1 MLLATE
7 HLILRD
13 FTRSDFEAFAAL
25 VADPEVMR
33 FSLKGPMAKEEAKE
47 YFQKRVLDHYAK
59 YGFGVWAI
67 FLKED
72 FIGFA
77 GVITQALEGKEEVE
91 LGFRL
96 NPKYWGKGYAT
107 EACKAICRYAFDEL
121 GFDRLISI
129 IDPKNH
135 RSLKV
140 ANRVGMH
147 FLKEAIF
154 HGFHVQVFVL
164 KRGV

>member
-1 MLLATE
+1 MLNTE
-7 HLILRD
+7 HLILRE
-13 FTRSDFEAFAAL
+13 FTQADFEAFAAL

-33 FSLKGPMAKEEAKE
+33 FSLKGPIAKEEAKE

-72 FIGFA
+72 FVGFA
-77 GVITQALEGKEEVE
+77 GLITQTLEGKEEVE

-107 EACKAICRYAFDEL
+107 EACKAICRYAFEEL

-140 ANRVGMH
+140 ASRVGMH
-147 FLKEAIF
+147 FWKEAVF
-154 HGFHVQVFVL
+154 HGFDVQVFVL
-164 KRGV
+164 KREV